1 MRQSQCRRK
10 AALALGARIISC
22 LYWARKVGCR
32 FQFPFAHARPTACQ
46 IELGDDTSVGAFPTR
61 IIKAA
66 NQYLLEVERFSKLLL
81 GESVPRWPI
90 EDSLDTLRTI
100 EAIFE
105 SAPTGQWQ
113 ALR

>member
-1 MRQSQCRRK
+1 MEPQSSGRRQGCGRR
-10 AALALGARIISC
+10 S
-22 LYWARKVGCR
+22 
-32 FQFPFAHARPTACQ
+32 P
-46 IELGDDTSVGAFPTR
+46 
-61 IIKAA
+61 KAA

-105 SAPTGQWQ
+105 SARTGQWQ